1 MKYGIIKNL
10 IPIDICNRMVLA
22 MNSTKDVTSNP
33 KLMSI
38 ETHILFNIIHTQI
51 QSKVED
57 FFKVKLVP
65 TYNYCRIYHIGG
77 ILPKHRD
84 RPSCEY
90 SVTVNLK
97 QEGNGIWPIFMDG
110 ESVDLSPS
118 DGGAYKGCEVSHW
131 REENDIGKCHQI
143 FFHFVEENGPNYK
156 WAYDKKEK
164 HFFKGLQS
172 ENIML

>member
-38 ETHILFNIIHTQI
+38 ETNISFNIIHTQI

-77 ILPKHRD
+77 ILKKHRD

-90 SVTVNLK
+90 SVTVNLR
-97 QEGNGIWPIFMDG
+97 QEGDRFM
-110 ESVDLSPS
+110 
-118 DGGAYKGCEVSHW
+118 AYLYGW
-131 REENDIGKCHQI
+131 RT
-143 FFHFVEENGPNYK
+143 Y
-156 WAYDKKEK
+156 
-164 HFFKGLQS
+164 
-172 ENIML
+172 